1 MTNGYIDIKNTDM
14 MLIMGGNPAENHPCG
29 FKWAI
34 EAKKVRNAKMIVV
47 DPRFTRTAATADLFL
62 QIRAGADIAFL
73 GGMIRYAIENHRL
86 AKDYLVNYTNAAF
99 IVKEGFKLPED
110 GLYSG
115 FNAATQ
121 VYDKSTWNY
130 EQGGNVGGSAEAG
143 AATGVVTADAAAPAG
158 GAGAAV
164 PAAATASGPAQA
176 GAPAKAGA
184 ATPAAAA
191 GQPAAAAAAKPAAA
205 SAAAPAAAAK
215 PAAAGAATPAVGAAK
230 PAAAAPAAA
239 AGAPPPASLPPNVAY
254 DLSLTHPRCV
264 FQLLKRQYSR
274 YTPEMVER
282 VTGIPKDEFL
292 KAADLFTSVRK
303 DGDMKKVATIIYAVG
318 WTQHTFGSQ
327 IIRTAAMLQLMLGN
341 VGRAGGGVNALRGH
355 SNIQGATDMAGIFDN
370 LPGYLKVPIPA
381 DTDFAAYAKRITPA
395 AAKPSEWDS
404 FNYWSNT
411 PKFAVSLLKSM
422 YGDAAKKENDWA
434 FSYLPKVD
442 RNYSWTNIWDSM
454 YKGSVKGMFAFGMNG
469 VAIGPDSQKN
479 IEALAK
485 ADWLV
490 VGEIYPDETS
500 EFWNAPGT
508 TAEDQKKINTTVYRL
523 PCAGFAEKD
532 GSMTNS
538 SRWLQWKN
546 VALPPPGQARLDQD
560 ILAQIFLKVR
570 ELYKKEGGKFP
581 DPILNLAW
589 PYTDPLHPALAEVA
603 KEINGKALADL
614 EDPKTKQQIKA
625 SQQLPGFAWLKD
637 DGTTACGNWIYCG
650 SWTEAG
656 SQVARRGTEDP
667 SGLGIYP
674 NWGWS
679 WPANRRVLY
688 NRASCDSAGKPWDPA
703 RRQVWWSEA
712 AQKWVGN
719 DVPDFKVD
727 SNPKDHM
734 GPFIMNAEGV
744 GRLFAPLALFADGPF
759 PEHYE
764 PIESPVANAFHPEQ
778 SNNPVVKKFT
788 SAADKYAKTG
798 GEFNVICTTYRLTE
812 HYHYWTKNNPMNV
825 QLIPEP
831 FVEIP
836 VELAADLGIKG
847 GDKVKVTSIRSDYVA
862 KAFVTRRIKPMT
874 IDGKKIYQIGIP
886 IHQGFRGIAED
897 EGENARTLVNRLSPT
912 VFDPNAYTPEFK
924 GFLVKIEKA

>member
-1 MTNGYIDIKNTDM
+1 MTNGYTDIKNTDM

-34 EAKKVRNAKMIVV
+34 EAKRNRNAKMIVV

-73 GGMIRYAIENHRL
+73 GGMVNYAIANNRL
-86 AKDYLVNYTNAAF
+86 AHDYLVNYTNAAF

-115 FNAATQ
+115 YNPQTQ

-130 EQGGNVGGSAEAG
+130 EEGGNV
-143 AATGVVTADAAAPAG
+143 TGKPVPPP
-158 GAGAAV
+158 AAV
-164 PAAATASGPAQA
+164 PVAATQPTTAAQ
-176 GAPAKAGA
+176 P
-184 ATPAAAA
+184 
-191 GQPAAAAAAKPAAA
+191 AAAKPAGPGASTGSASHDA
-205 SAAAPAAAAK
+205 SAKGATGTGGGGEAPK
-215 PAAAGAATPAVGAAK
+215 GFLPTGKEVGGK
-230 PAAAAPAAA
+230 GT
-239 AGAPPPASLPPNVAY
+239 AGAPPASMPPNVAY
-254 DLSLTHPRCV
+254 DLSLQHPRCV

-282 VTGIPKDEFL
+282 VTGIPKDQFL

-327 IIRTAAMLQLMLGN
+327 IIRTAAILQLMMGN

-370 LPGYLKVPIPA
+370 LPGYLKVPAPA
-381 DTDFAAYAKRITPA
+381 DTDFAAYSKRITPNPS
-395 AAKPSEWDS
+395 KPGEWAS

-411 PKFAVSLLKSM
+411 PKFAVSFLKAM

-434 FSYLPKVD
+434 FNYLPKVD
-442 RNYSWTNIWDSM
+442 RNYSWTQIWDNM
-454 YKGSVKGMFAFGMNG
+454 YRGNVKGMFAFGMNG

-479 IEALAK
+479 IDALKK

-500 EFWNAPGT
+500 EFWRAPGISND
-508 TAEDQKKINTTVYRL
+508 EMKKINTTVYRL

-560 ILAQIFLKVR
+560 IIAQIFLKVR
-570 ELYKKEGGKFP
+570 DLYKKEGGKFP
-581 DPILNLAW
+581 DPILNLTWA
-589 PYTDPLHPALAEVA
+589 YTDPQHPSLSEIA
-603 KEINGKALADL
+603 KEVNGKALVDL
-614 EDPKTKQQIKA
+614 EDPVTKQPFKA
-625 SQQLPGFAWLKD
+625 GQQLPGFAWLKD
-637 DGTTACGNWIYCG
+637 DGTTSCGNWLYCG

-656 SQVARRGTEDP
+656 NQMARRAPEDP
-667 SGLGIYP
+667 SGLGIHQG
-674 NWGWS
+674 WAWS

-688 NRASCDSAGKPWDPA
+688 NRASCDPAGKPYDPS
-703 RRQVWWSEA
+703 RRQVWWNEA
-712 AQKWVGN
+712 GQKWVGN

-727 SNPKDHM
+727 SPPQEHM
-734 GPFIMNAEGV
+734 GPFIMNPEGV
-744 GRLFAPLALFADGPF
+744 GRIFAPLAFFADGPF

-764 PIESPVANAFHPEQ
+764 PIESPVQNAFHPQ
-778 SNNPVVKKFT
+778 QQNNPVVKKFT
-788 SAADKYAKTG
+788 TEADKYAKTG
-798 GEFNVICTTYRLTE
+798 GEFNIICTTYRLTE

-831 FVEIP
+831 FVEMP
-836 VELAADLGIKG
+836 VELAESLGIQG
-847 GDKVKVTSIRSDYVA
+847 GDKVKVTSIRSHYIA
-862 KAFVTRRIKPMT
+862 KAFVTKRIKPMM

-886 IHQGFRGIAED
+886 IHQGFRGIQED
-897 EGENARTLVNRLSPT
+897 EERNARTLVNMLSPT

-924 GFLVKIEKA
+924 GFLVKVEKA